1 MTIPQI
7 GTKTLYEI
15 FSLDSYFWI
24 PQFQRNYTWLTKVN
38 EFLPNSHS
46 EESNLLEDDLDSE
59 VLDDS
64 SSEIRKH
71 EAAHVNELLRDLFFA
86 FSEDSTGN
94 YYMGSII
101 TFQDLQ
107 NSLDTRKPYQ
117 IIDGQQRITT
127 LCFIISAIYKKIN
140 KIIKE
145 NNIEDTEHILFMNKG
160 MLSHFLK
167 RNFPNQ
173 IMPNQQILETSNE
186 KADIYLKNYQDQKL
200 LKILDL
206 LFGIL

>member
-107 NSLDTRKPYQ
+107 NSALGP
-117 IIDGQQRITT
+117 IGQ
-127 LCFIISAIYKKIN
+127 A
-140 KIIKE
+140 
-145 NNIEDTEHILFMNKG
+145 
-160 MLSHFLK
+160 
-167 RNFPNQ
+167 
-173 IMPNQQILETSNE
+173 LEPR
-186 KADIYLKNYQDQKL
+186 
-200 LKILDL
+200 
-206 LFGIL
+206 